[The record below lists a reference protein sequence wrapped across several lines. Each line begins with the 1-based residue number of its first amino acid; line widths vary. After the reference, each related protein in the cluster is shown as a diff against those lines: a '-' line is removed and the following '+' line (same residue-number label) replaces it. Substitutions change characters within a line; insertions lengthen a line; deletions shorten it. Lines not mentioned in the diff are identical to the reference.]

1 MSTRPRSLTVCMLT
15 TTFYPDIGGAE
26 FLAAELAKGLAAE
39 GFRVIFLARK
49 KSLPYPSWRQT
60 PAIDFRPILA
70 TVGIGGLVQS
80 LFKVFMSLAR
90 ERLAVVHAHFALTPG
105 LIALPLV
112 ILRKIPLVITSP
124 GSDIL
129 PASKV
134 GYGAILR
141 TADKILTRIV
151 LRFSSAHVVL
161 CKAMVADAV
170 ASGSDPDKVRVIY
183 PGVYDPTVRIGNK
196 NRTLESFGLTPRD
209 TLILFIGRLVVQK
222 AADDLVRAAP
232 RILEALPSAKIV
244 VAGGGQERYK
254 LTTIAKSLA
263 LNGRISIPG
272 MVTEKERYAL
282 LERCD
287 VFVIPSLFEGMP
299 HILLEALAFAKPIV
313 ATNIPPFRE
322 ILAHNNDAVLVP
334 VGSPEALADGVI
346 TLAMRFQHRP
356 LARRTSKNRF
366 GIERMVKSYAKIYDE
381 LLARNT

>member
-1 MSTRPRSLTVCMLT
+1 MLT

-49 KSLPYPSWRQT
+49 KSLPSPSWCQT

-70 TVGIGGLVQS
+70 TIGIGGLVES

-90 ERLAVVHAHFALTPG
+90 ERLAVVHAHFAVTPG

-112 ILRKIPLVITSP
+112 ILRRVPLVITSP

-134 GYGAILR
+134 AYGAILR

-161 CKAMVADAV
+161 CQAMVANAL
-170 ASGSDPDKVRVIY
+170 ASGSDLDKVRVIY
-183 PGVYDPTVRIGNK
+183 PGVYDPTVRIGTE
-196 NRTLESFGLTPRD
+196 NRTLESFGLTSGD
-209 TLILFIGRLVVQK
+209 TLILFIGRLVASK

-232 RILEALPSAKIV
+232 RILEALPSAMII
-244 VAGGGQERYK
+244 VAGGGPEGSK
-254 LTTIAKSLA
+254 LAAIAKSLG
-263 LNGRISIPG
+263 LKDRIRFSG
-272 MVTEKERYAL
+272 MVTQKDRYAL
-282 LERCD
+282 LDRCD

-299 HILLEALAFAKPIV
+299 HILLEALAFGKPIV

-322 ILAHNNDAVLVP
+322 ILADDNDAVLVP
-334 VGSPEALADGVI
+334 VNSPEELANGVV
-346 TLAMRFQHRP
+346 TLAKRYRHRP
-356 LARRTSKNRF
+356 RAKEKSKNRF
-366 GIERMVKSYAKIYDE
+366 GVKRMIESYVKMYDE
-381 LLARNT
+381 LLAPKPV